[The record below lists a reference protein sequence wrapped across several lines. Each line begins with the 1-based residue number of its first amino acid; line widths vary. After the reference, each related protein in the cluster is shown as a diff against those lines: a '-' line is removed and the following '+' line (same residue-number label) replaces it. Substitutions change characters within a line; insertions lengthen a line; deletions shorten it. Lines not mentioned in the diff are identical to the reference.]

1 MRSRQRNFEVFSLS
15 AVDLF
20 ASAMGAFII
29 IAIILMPDYQKEVR
43 SQGDLNFLEALAG
56 KTEAVLKETE
66 QGKEDILEALQAA
79 QTRHEELQAIQQ
91 VVSSELETIKAEQQ
105 ARNDEPPPPPP
116 SPVVTPD
123 TEGSNQVTFRFL
135 GLKTDK
141 KRILFMVDMN
151 SFLAGHEDL
160 VRRTVMRAM
169 DSLQTGY
176 EFGILGFQQLDS
188 GPRYFRWPRDGGLT
202 AMSKSTRKEA
212 YDFLKSLSG
221 KFKGSSSLSAAFDQ
235 AFKTPAEAIILVSD
249 GLPNPDYNKGL
260 SPGRLVRSVAVA
272 NTKSREIHAVTVGDY
287 FKYRGT
293 VEFME
298 ALARANSGQFMA
310 LAD

>member
-1 MRSRQRNFEVFSLS
+1 MRTRQRNFEVFSLS
-15 AVDLF
+15 AIDLF

-56 KTEAVLKETE
+56 KTQALLKETE
-66 QGKEDILEALQAA
+66 QGKDDILEALRAA
-79 QTRHEELQAIQQ
+79 QTRHEELQALQEI
-91 VVSSELETIKAEQQ
+91 VSSELETIEAEQQ

-116 SPVVTPD
+116 SPVITPEK
-123 TEGSNQVTFRFL
+123 EGSNQVTFRFL

-141 KRILFMVDMN
+141 KRILFLVDMN

-176 EFGILGFQQLDS
+176 QFGILGFQQLDS
-188 GPRYFRWPRDGGLT
+188 GPRYYRWPQGRGLT
-202 AMSKSTRKEA
+202 AMSDSSRSDATN
-212 YDFLKSLSG
+212 FLKSLSR
-221 KFKGSSSLSAAFDQ
+221 KFKGSSSLSAAFDE
-235 AFKTPAEAIILVSD
+235 AFETPAEAIILISD

-260 SPGRLVRSVAVA
+260 SPGRLVRSVTVA
-272 NTKSREIHAVTVGDY
+272 NTRSREIHAVTIGDY